1 VELDIADHVS
11 DGVRVLELSGVI
23 KLGDSVHLL
32 RSRLKEML
40 NNGDAQLVLDMARV
54 RYVDSAGL
62 GALVAALTTARNQGG
77 NMKFARVAQ
86 QFREQLIVTK
96 LVTVFELY
104 DSVEKALQSFAA
116 SS

>member
-1 VELDIADHVS
+1 MDLEIADHVS
-11 DGVRVLELSGVI
+11 DGVRVLQLSGVI

-40 NNGDAQLVLDMARV
+40 NDGDAQLVLDLKRV
-54 RYVDSAGL
+54 TYVDSAGL

-77 NMKFARVAQ
+77 NMKLARVAQ
-86 QFREQLIVTK
+86 QFREQLSVTK

-104 DSVEKALQSFAA
+104 NSVEEAVESFAP